1 MPNFFQIKEGGS
13 RDSSDFDQPPT
24 ARELESHSKEYFQ
37 SWLRRREWLLRK
49 VNRLEYVDRT
59 TLNCTLSYD
68 VDLLRFRDISKI
80 IQLVHGQNRSR
91 MLLPLDVMDNRP
103 YNYEIGRASCRERV

>member
-1 MPNFFQIKEGGS
+1 MSNFFQIKEGGS

-59 TLNCTLSYD
+59 TLKCTLSYD
-68 VDLLRFRDISKI
+68 VDLLTVQGHLEDHPIGSRSEPIPHAVAAGF
-80 IQLVHGQNRSR
+80 HG
-91 MLLPLDVMDNRP
+91 
-103 YNYEIGRASCRERV
+103 